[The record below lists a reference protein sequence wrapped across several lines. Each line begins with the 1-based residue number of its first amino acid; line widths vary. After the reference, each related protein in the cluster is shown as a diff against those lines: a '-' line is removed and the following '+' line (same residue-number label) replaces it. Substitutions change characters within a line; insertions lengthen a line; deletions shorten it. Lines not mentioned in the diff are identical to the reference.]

1 MGRGLSLPMV
11 FSERGCHRMT
21 SIPRKSKQVI
31 NTGRKSKFSKV
42 MSSQWQLMVMSIPM
56 LLYILLFNYAPLW
69 GWLNAFKDYSNKAS
83 FGTGNAPWFGWGN
96 FAQLF
101 RDNSVTVD
109 GRMGLWNDFGL
120 SIRNTFAMS
129 VINLVFGTVSSILL
143 AVLLNEVRSKSFKR
157 TVQTVTYL
165 PHFLSM
171 IVVVSMAQNIF
182 STDGPLNR
190 FLVSMGLIKEEIFW
204 LGDKRYFWWLVGII
218 NVWKEVGWNTIIYIS
233 AMTSIDP
240 CLHEAAAIDGAGRFQ
255 RILHVTLPGIK
266 STFVILL
273 IMNIGH
279 LLEAGFEIQYLLGRG
294 VVYDVASTIDIFV
307 LKYGTEKL
315 DIGVATA
322 AGMFKS
328 VVAIVLLVIANM
340 VAKALDED
348 TLI

>member
-1 MGRGLSLPMV
+1 
-11 FSERGCHRMT
+11 MT
-21 SIPRKSKQVI
+21 SVAVKPPRKSKI
-31 NTGRKSKFSKV
+31 SKTLG
-42 MSSQWQLMVMSIPM
+42 SQWQLMLMSVPM
-56 LLYILLFNYAPLW
+56 LLYVLLFNYAPMW
-69 GWLNAFKDYSNKAS
+69 GWLEAFKDYSSKSALA
-83 FGTGNAPWFGWGN
+83 TGNAPWIGFGN
-96 FAQLF
+96 FNFLF
-101 RDNSVTVD
+101 
-109 GRMGLWNDFGL
+109 NDPLVKTDFLL
-120 SIRNTFAMS
+120 SIRNTLAMS

-143 AVLLNEVRSKSFKR
+143 AVLLNELRSKTFKR

-171 IVVVSMAQNIF
+171 IVVVSIAQNIF
-182 STDGPLNR
+182 ATNGPLNSILR
-190 FLVSMGLIKEEIFW
+190 SLGLIKEDVFW
-204 LGDKRYFWWLVGII
+204 LGDKKYFWWLVGII

-240 CLHEAAAIDGAGRFQ
+240 CLYEAAAIDGAGRFQ

-279 LLEAGFEIQYLLGRG
+279 LMEAGFEIQYLLGRG

-328 VVAIVLLVIANM
+328 VVAIILLIIANM
-340 VAKALDED
+340 TAKALDED